1 MILFILLTAV
11 PPFDG
16 NNDKEII
23 DHVRKLKYDIN
34 INEMKAVSKAAKDL
48 IGKILQPEYKRISAT
63 DIFNDPWIIK
73 ESSKGPLKLSFSKL
87 LNFSKYS
94 KVIFHK

>member
-1 MILFILLTAV
+1 MLTAV

-34 INEMKAVSKAAKDL
+34 IPEMKTVSKAAKDL
-48 IGKILQPEYKRISAT
+48 IGKILQPESKRMSAT
-63 DIFNDPWIIK
+63 DIFNDPWVLK
-73 ESSKGPLKLSFSKL
+73 ETSKGPLKLSWRKL

-94 KVIFHK
+94 KVFSHK